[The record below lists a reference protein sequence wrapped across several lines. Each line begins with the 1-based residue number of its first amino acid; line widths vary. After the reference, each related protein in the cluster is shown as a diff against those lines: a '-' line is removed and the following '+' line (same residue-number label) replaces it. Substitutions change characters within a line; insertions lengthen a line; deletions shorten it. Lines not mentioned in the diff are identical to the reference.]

1 MGKEPNHTTPESN
14 FELLRATR
22 RSALRGVGLAGMLAL
37 GGGSATASQHSSEA
51 NTHEAGSETSADDEP
66 IPVTWENFLRVQAD
80 DYFGSH
86 VEIGGFGEFKHY
98 RDIPPI
104 EEQVNQPKAP
114 NHEVLYSWGIFDLTE
129 PVTITKPDTGDR
141 YQSIVLTNQDQY
153 VKGVLSDPGE
163 YTLTQ
168 DEIGTRYVSALM
180 RTFIDLNDPDD
191 VNEVHRLQDETT
203 VRQQSSGTFEIPNWD
218 QESFEEI
225 EEALITVGETMDDL
239 GGVYGDVDEVD
250 PVKHYIGSAAFGVG
264 GLPEWESLL
273 VMRYPEQNDG
283 ETPYTLTV
291 DEPDTVPVDA
301 FWSVTVYSSDWLLEE
316 NEYDAYSVNNV
327 TAERD
332 DDGSVTVHLGGDP
345 DQPNFLYTPEGWRYI
360 VRLYRPREEV
370 LNGSYQFPEAEPLE

>member
-1 MGKEPNHTTPESN
+1 MSNEPPETTPGSTS
-14 FELLRATR
+14 ELLRATR
-22 RSALRGVGLAGMLAL
+22 RNALRGAGLAGLLAL
-37 GGGSATASQHSSEA
+37 GGGSATASQNPSEA
-51 NTHEAGSETSADDEP
+51 NTQGAETETSADDEP
-66 IPVTWENFLRVQAD
+66 IPVTWENFLRAQAD
-80 DYFGSH
+80 DYFESH

-180 RTFIDLNDPDD
+180 RTFVDLNDPDD

-203 VRQQSSGTFEIPNWD
+203 VRQQSSGTFEIPDWD
-218 QESFEEI
+218 RGSLEEI
-225 EEALITVGETMDDL
+225 QEALITVGETMDDL

-250 PVKHYIGSAAFGVG
+250 PVKFYLGTAAFGPG
-264 GLPEWESLL
+264 GLPESESLL

-291 DEPDTVPVDA
+291 EEPDAVPVDA
-301 FWSVTVYSSDWLLEE
+301 FWSVTVYNSDWLLEE
-316 NEYDAYSVNNV
+316 NEYDAYSINDV
-327 TAERD
+327 TAERAN
-332 DDGSVTVHLGGDP
+332 DGSVTVHLGGDP
-345 DQPNFLYTPEGWRYI
+345 DQPNYLYTPEGWRYI

-370 LNGSYQFPEAEPLE
+370 LDESYQFPEAHPVE

>member
-1 MGKEPNHTTPESN
+1 MSKETNHTTPESSS
-14 FELLRATR
+14 ELLRATR
-22 RSALRGVGLAGMLAL
+22 RNALRGAGLAGMLAL
-37 GGGSATASQHSSEA
+37 GGGSATASQTASVA
-51 NTHEAGSETSADDEP
+51 NTQQAESETSADDEP
-66 IPVTWENFLRVQAD
+66 IPVTWENFLRAQAD
-80 DYFGSH
+80 DYFESH
-86 VEIGGFGEFKHY
+86 VEIDGFGEFKHY

-168 DEIGTRYVSALM
+168 DEIGTQYVSALM
-180 RTFIDLNDPDD
+180 RTFVDLNDSDD

-203 VRQQSSGTFEIPNWD
+203 VRQQSSGSFEIPNWD
-218 QESFEEI
+218 QESFEELQA
-225 EEALITVGETMDDL
+225 ALITVGETMDDL

-332 DDGSVTVHLGGDP
+332 DDGTVTVHLGGDP

-370 LNGSYQFPEAEPLE
+370 LDGSYQFPEAEPLE

>member
-1 MGKEPNHTTPESN
+1 MSNETNHTTPESSS
-14 FELLRATR
+14 ELLRATR
-22 RSALRGVGLAGMLAL
+22 RSALRGAGLAGLLAL
-37 GGGSATASQHSSEA
+37 GGSSATASQHSSEA

-66 IPVTWENFLRVQAD
+66 IPVTWENFLRAQAD
-80 DYFGSH
+80 DYFESH

-180 RTFIDLNDPDD
+180 RTFVDLNDPDD

-225 EEALITVGETMDDL
+225 QEALITVGETMDDL

-370 LNGSYQFPEAEPLE
+370 LDGSYQFPEAEPLE